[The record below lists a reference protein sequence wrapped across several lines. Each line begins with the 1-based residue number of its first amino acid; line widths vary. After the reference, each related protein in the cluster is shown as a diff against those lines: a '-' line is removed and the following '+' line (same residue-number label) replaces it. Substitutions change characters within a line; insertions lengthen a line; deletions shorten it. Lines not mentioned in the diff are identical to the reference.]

1 MKVAVGYS
9 RMEMTFGDKTYE
21 GWLLVFLYD
30 PAGNMVMPGYYEDNV
45 QPLKSSGACEADTT
59 EEPTDTN
66 DSGTDD
72 SGNPDTD
79 TPAGDNEV
87 ATVTVDEHN
96 KFRALHCNTAD
107 VAYDHEMEV
116 LAQKIADKKVFKHSS
131 RDERNGA
138 GENLAWNMEPTIG
151 AAIAKGVKNF
161 YSEIEFY
168 QWDNPGN
175 DGIGGEAVGHFTQV
189 IKNCPLL

>member
-1 MKVAVGYS
+1 MRISFLFGLASAQHEAYIENSPSVATALS
-9 RMEMTFGDKTYE
+9 
-21 GWLLVFLYD
+21 
-30 PAGNMVMPGYYEDNV
+30 A
-45 QPLKSSGACEADTT
+45 
-59 EEPTDTN
+59 EPVIAH
-66 DSGTDD
+66 SF
-72 SGNPDTD
+72 
-79 TPAGDNEV
+79 DNEV

-96 KFRALHCNTAD
+96 KFRALHCNTAN

-189 IKNCPLL
+189 IKNCPFFFRITQSFLSHSVSSKQFWT